1 MANFLQSH
9 WKKKKKKSWLPI
21 CRGCVE
27 RRLCLGCQLKLKLL
41 RQQKVVLSNKPP
53 ESIRT
58 HGMQSC
64 PSPIPRSM
72 GPRTRCAFASS
83 TAVGTGVPQPKGRT
97 NFREDSKFVP
107 GWMGRRGCS
116 QTAEGRGCSCSP
128 CSRRHRPDAAFTF
141 PRTLDAEQGPDEQR
155 TNLWPL
161 KTASSQRTWV
171 HLHAPAQRTPG
182 LGAGL
187 PFGFCGGFFWFF
199 F

>member
-9 WKKKKKKSWLPI
+9 WKKKKKSWLPI

-83 TAVGTGVPQPKGRT
+83 TQWGLGCPSP
-97 NFREDSKFVP
+97 
-107 GWMGRRGCS
+107 RGE
-116 QTAEGRGCSCSP
+116 QTSE
-128 CSRRHRPDAAFTF
+128 
-141 PRTLDAEQGPDEQR
+141 
-155 TNLWPL
+155 
-161 KTASSQRTWV
+161 KTASLFPGGWEGEGAVRQQRGEAVHV
-171 HLHAPAQRTPG
+171 HLAHTVIGQMQHLLFHVP
-182 LGAGL
+182 
-187 PFGFCGGFFWFF
+187 
-199 F
+199 